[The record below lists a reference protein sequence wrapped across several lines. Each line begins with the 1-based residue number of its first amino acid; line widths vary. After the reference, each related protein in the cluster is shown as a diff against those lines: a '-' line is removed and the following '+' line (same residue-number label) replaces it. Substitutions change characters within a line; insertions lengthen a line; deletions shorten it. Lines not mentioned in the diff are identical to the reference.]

1 MTPDISLQTLART
14 IWSDAAPT
22 SQTPALCR
30 HPAFAVYRNTVLK
43 ACVDALQANYPAVAR
58 LVGEGWFHS
67 AATLYARAHPPT
79 DGRLLLYGADF
90 ADFLARME
98 AAHQL
103 PYLAPVARLDRM
115 WTLGHVAADAPLAL
129 PQHIASLPPEALAA
143 LRLAPHPATQW
154 AWFDGIPARTLWCSN
169 RSDAHP
175 ELDSPHPDSLVW
187 CSEGALL
194 TRPALQVQWAPASLG
209 AIRFLDA
216 CAQGAPLLDAAQ
228 AASAAEPGL
237 DLAQLMAQL
246 LGAGALQAPG

>member
-1 MTPDISLQTLART
+1 MSADIPLHALARA
-14 IWSDAAPT
+14 IWSEAPADAAPAIT
-22 SQTPALCR
+22 R

-43 ACVDALQANYPAVAR
+43 GCVDALQANYPAVAR

-67 AATLYARAHPPT
+67 AATLYARAHPPA

-98 AAHQL
+98 ATHQL
-103 PYLAPVARLDRM
+103 PYLAPVARLDRL
-115 WTLGHVAADAPLAL
+115 WTLSHGAADAPPAL
-129 PQHIASLPPEALAA
+129 PQHIATLPPEALAT
-143 LRLAPHPATQW
+143 LRLAPHPAARW
-154 AWFDGIPARTLWCSN
+154 AWFDGIPARTLWCCN

-175 ELDSPHPDSLVW
+175 EAPAQPPDDLVW
-187 CSEGALL
+187 RSEGALL

-228 AASAAEPGL
+228 AASEAEPGL

-246 LGAGALQAPG
+246 LDAGALQVPN

>member
-1 MTPDISLQTLART
+1 MSADIPLHALARA
-14 IWSDAAPT
+14 IWSEALPGDAPPIT
-22 SQTPALCR
+22 R
-30 HPAFAVYRNTVLK
+30 HPAFAVYRNTVLTG
-43 ACVDALQANYPAVAR
+43 CVDALQANYPAVAR
-58 LVGEGWFHS
+58 LVGDGWFRS

-79 DGRLLLYGADF
+79 DGRLVLYGADF

-115 WTLGHVAADAPLAL
+115 WTLSHVAADAPPAL
-129 PQHIASLPPEALAA
+129 PQHIASLPAEALAT
-143 LRLAPHPATQW
+143 LRLAPHPAALW

-175 ELDSPHPDSLVW
+175 EADAQPHDNLEW
-187 CSEGALL
+187 HSEGILL

-209 AIRFLDA
+209 AIRLLVA
-216 CAQGAPLLDAAQ
+216 CAQGATLLNAAQ
-228 AASAAEPGL
+228 CASEAEPGL

-246 LGAGALQAPG
+246 LDAGALQAPG